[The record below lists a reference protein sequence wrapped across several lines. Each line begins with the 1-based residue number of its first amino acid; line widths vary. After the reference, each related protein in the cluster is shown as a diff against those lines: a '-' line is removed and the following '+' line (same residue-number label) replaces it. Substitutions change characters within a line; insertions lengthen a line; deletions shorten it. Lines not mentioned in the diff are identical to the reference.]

1 MIRVMIVD
9 DHEMVRIGLAAYLKT
24 QPDFEVVAEAADG
37 KDAVQLS
44 REIKPDVVLMDLVM
58 SGMDGIAA
66 TREICRMPDAPKVI
80 VLTSFI
86 DDEKV
91 YPALEAGAF
100 SYLLKTSKAQEIA
113 EAIRLAMKGQPVLEA
128 EVTGKVLSRM
138 RRPEESKPHEALT
151 AREMQ
156 ILKLIAEGKTNQE
169 IADALCIS
177 IRTVK
182 THITHILDKL
192 QVDDRTQAAV
202 YAHRNKLV
210 D

>member
-9 DHEMVRIGLAAYLKT
+9 DHEMVRIGLATYLKT
-24 QPDFEVVAEAADG
+24 QPDFEVVAEAANG
-37 KDAVQLS
+37 KEAVRLS
-44 REIKPDVVLMDLVM
+44 RETKPDVVLMDLVM
-58 SGMDGIAA
+58 NEMDGIEA
-66 TREICRMPDAPKVI
+66 TREICRRPDAPKVI

-113 EAIRLAMKGQPVLEA
+113 DAIRQAMKGQPVLEA

-138 RRPEESKPHEALT
+138 RRTDEAKPHEALT

-156 ILKLIAEGKTNQE
+156 ILKLVAEGKTNQE
-169 IADALCIS
+169 IADALFIS